1 MTFTEAVSRI
11 KELATDEI
19 VEIISER
26 ISLKKSGS
34 YYKSCCPFHDEKSPS
49 FYVSEVK
56 GTYKCY
62 GCGQWGDAIDF
73 ISKYDGFTFKE
84 VIYLLA
90 DRYHLS
96 ISKKS
101 RQKYQNA
108 YKKADEIIP
117 GFSSIKAE
125 ISKAKKVY
133 AVFNTAH
140 TPFTPSISID
150 GSLSQEAA
158 NLLKKRTDTIVF
170 SVESP
175 QWKQLR
181 RSIYVAL
188 SSGLDVFIVPINSNE
203 PQEMDW
209 MDYCLSKLESG
220 VERKDVIKLVA
231 AIPDNITRS
240 CYVTYFTQNFK
251 EITQL

>member
-11 KELATDEI
+11 KELVTDEI

-26 ISLKKSGS
+26 ISIKKSGS
-34 YYKSCCPFHDEKSPS
+34 YYKSCCPFHDENSPS
-49 FYVSEVK
+49 FFVSEVK

-62 GCGQWGDAIDF
+62 GCGEWGDAIDF
-73 ISKYDGFTFKE
+73 ISKYDGLTFTE

-90 DRYHLS
+90 NRYHLS
-96 ISKKS
+96 ISKNS
-101 RQKYQNA
+101 RQSYQNA

-140 TPFTPSISID
+140 APFTPSISID

-158 NLLKKRTDTIVF
+158 TLLKKRTDTVIF
-170 SVESP
+170 TVESP
-175 QWKQLR
+175 QWEQLHL
-181 RSIYVAL
+181 SIQIAL
-188 SSGLDVFIVPINSNE
+188 SAGLDVFILPINSNKL
-203 PQEMDW
+203 QEMDW
-209 MDYCLSKLESG
+209 MDYCLSNSELTVK
-220 VERKDVIKLVA
+220 RKDVIKLVA
-231 AIPDNITRS
+231 VIPDNITRS
-240 CYVTYFTQNFK
+240 CYVTYFTENFK
-251 EITQL
+251 EITQ